1 MVTLKELVTNNQYIK
16 NDLDIIKEY
25 FIVNDLE
32 LDGISML
39 TELAQSKYNKVNE
52 RLDIAKYWIPNKPNM
67 RVVNKRLTSEQQH
80 YINSITD
87 LCILDL
93 DLTQYKDCYEWAQKN
108 IPSIRLPKCIFT
120 SVIQYLN
127 RYGIRFKE

>member
-16 NDLDIIKEY
+16 NDLDIIKDY

-39 TELAQSKYNKVNE
+39 TELAQSKYDKVNE

-87 LCILDL
+87 L
-93 DLTQYKDCYEWAQKN
+93 
-108 IPSIRLPKCIFT
+108 
-120 SVIQYLN
+120 
-127 RYGIRFKE
+127 